1 MVLSAHPLVS
11 LYPNTPSVV
20 PGNTTTDVTSQ
31 LIIVTKCTRPIQGAD
46 FSGRDKP
53 GAGVLTAFSLLTDGI
68 VHCRVVLGSSHFY
81 FWTSATPGPRASTH
95 PLPPE
100 V

>member
-1 MVLSAHPLVS
+1 MVLFAHPLVS

-31 LIIVTKCTRPIQGAD
+31 LIIVTKCTRPKQGAD

-53 GAGVLTAFSLLTDGI
+53 GAWVPDSL
-68 VHCRVVLGSSHFY
+68 VSYPPSHF
-81 FWTSATPGPRASTH
+81 
-95 PLPPE
+95 
-100 V
+100 